1 MRLLLIDGHYY
12 AYRSFFAIRDLSNSR
27 GEATNAIYG
36 FVKTMRRMVKDLS
49 PDLGAVVW
57 DMGVPARRTELQPE
71 YKAQREAMPDDLSLQ
86 IPIIQRIV
94 PLTGFASLGVP
105 NTEADDL
112 IASYATA
119 ARARGIEVIIATNDK
134 DLYQLVDDGCR
145 VYSTNKT
152 DLPAPDVTYALLGE
166 EKVKEK
172 WGVSAKQ
179 IGEVLALIGDSV
191 DNIPGVE
198 GVGPKT
204 AANLLNEF
212 GNIDTLLSNLS
223 TVKNEK
229 LRARLESAVE
239 RIHQNREMVRLDL
252 DLALPAA
259 LDDLTITPR
268 LAELAAELEACEFK
282 GLLAEVRADIKR
294 SDIPTNAPTT
304 PPHSAPVAPPQS
316 APVSAAPVQGELF

>member
-12 AYRSFFAIRDLSNSR
+12 AYRSFFAIRDLTNSR

-49 PDLGAVVW
+49 PDLGVVLW
-57 DMGVPARRTELQPE
+57 DMGIPARRSELQPE
-71 YKAQREAMPDDLSLQ
+71 YKAQREAMPDDLSAQ

-105 NTEADDL
+105 DTEADDL

-119 ARARGIEVIIATNDK
+119 ARARDIEVIIATNDK
-134 DLYQLVDDGCR
+134 DLYQLVDDRCL

-152 DLPAPDVTYALLGE
+152 DLPSPEATFALLGE
-166 EKVKEK
+166 EKVREK
-172 WGVSAKQ
+172 WGVSARQ
-179 IGEVLALIGDSV
+179 IGEVLSLIGDTV

-204 AANLLNEF
+204 AANLINQF
-212 GNIDTLLSNLS
+212 GSLDALLANLGA
-223 TVKNEK
+223 VKNEK
-229 LRARLESAVE
+229 MRAKLEAAVE

-252 DLALPAA
+252 DLPLPCP
-259 LDDLTITPR
+259 LDDLVIAPR
-268 LAELAAELEACEFK
+268 LTELAAELEACEFK
-282 GLLAEVRADIKR
+282 GLLAEVRADIKKAGGTLPHP
-294 SDIPTNAPTT
+294 SSQASAPT
-304 PPHSAPVAPPQS
+304 PVAP
-316 APVSAAPVQGELF
+316 ASAAQQVQGELF